1 MEQIET
7 GLLADRIPFIRGG
20 AGPRR
25 AVVFFGGNAL
35 LKRLDRASSPSR
47 YARQVA
53 RLLPSGLS
61 FWTWADRARC
71 PPAPKPQF
79 PLRSNSR

>member
-7 GLLADRIPFIRGG
+7 GLLADRFPFIRGG

-35 LKRLDRASSPSR
+35 LKRLDRASSPRR

-53 RLLPSGLS
+53 RLLPSEFS
-61 FWTWADRARC
+61 FWILGGAGQMSARTE
-71 PPAPKPQF
+71 AA
-79 PLRSNSR
+79 SSSA